1 MKSIIIAFIA
11 LLITATLVSAQNYD
25 DFKQDY
31 INASEHGLS
40 EEKLNYIFGTF
51 TTLVFPELGSSKLMN
66 ELKGQKVVKF
76 PLKKFVTEPFYESS
90 IKKFLH
96 SENPNERIL
105 SYITLGSANDTRF
118 NDILRERLKSEKNE
132 GNKFWA
138 CVALLYMGDT
148 HTTEL
153 FDFLVENADF
163 DDAHLIP
170 LFCSLD
176 KDSLRKT
183 AYSRI
188 KSDKNTAKILAVH
201 TLSITGLTPETES
214 LVKEAVETWET
225 EIKGYAIYTMRA
237 LKMGHLKAILAPLLE
252 HQETRAISLEAL
264 ANSPTPEDREFLL
277 SLHSNKDEIPGDI
290 LDAYF
295 ESQSP
300 EMVGRW
306 LLLVREHMIPDDY
319 VFFVFKQPLLASDTL
334 LDQVH
339 ETIRKT
345 KNVKV
350 LQELPRALTG
360 RQDKESIDLLINLLS
375 HPVSTVRYW
384 AAKALKNNS
393 SPQLV
398 AALSALTKN
407 SELRTV
413 ALTDLLISNRID
425 NLQGVF
431 EEFWEPSR
439 ETSQDWRRSSIQYL
453 STFPKPK
460 HAELFKTIIQ
470 DKNEDTFVKRS
481 ACLGLGRLQD
491 ASAIELIIIA
501 MQEEAHSDY
510 NVMTYLVAL
519 GQIKGEKARQ
529 VIESYKGSPEEQIRN
544 LSQELLN
551 KW

>member
-11 LLITATLVSAQNYD
+11 LLTTASFVSAKSYE

-31 INASEHGLS
+31 ISVIEHGLS
-40 EEKLNYIFGTF
+40 EEKLNNIFGNY
-51 TTLVFPELGSSKLMN
+51 TTIVFPEFSSSKLMN

-76 PLKKFVTEPFYESS
+76 PLEKLVTEPFYESS

-105 SYITLGSANDTRF
+105 SYITLGSANDNRF
-118 NDILRERLKSEKNE
+118 NDILRSRLKSEKNA
-132 GNKFWA
+132 GSKLWA
-138 CVALLYMGDT
+138 CVALLYMGDN

-153 FDFLVENADF
+153 FDFLVENENF
-163 DDAHLIP
+163 GDAHLIP
-170 LFCSLD
+170 LFFNLD
-176 KDSLRKT
+176 KYSLRKT

-188 KSDKNTAKILAVH
+188 KSDKKEAKILAVQ

-214 LVKEAVETWET
+214 LVKEAVETWEI
-225 EIKGYAIYTMRA
+225 EIKGYAICTMRA
-237 LKMGHLKAILAPLLE
+237 LKMGHLKDTLAPLLE
-252 HQETRAISLEAL
+252 HQETRVISLEAL
-264 ANSPTPEDREFLL
+264 ANSPTPEDREFLF
-277 SLHSNKDEIPGDI
+277 SLNSNKDKIPEDI

-295 ESQSP
+295 KSQNP
-300 EMVGRW
+300 EMVERW
-306 LLLVREHMIPDDY
+306 LLLVRDHMIPDDY
-319 VFFVFKQPLLASDTL
+319 VFFVFKQPLLSSDTL
-334 LDQVH
+334 LDHVL

-345 KNVKV
+345 KNVIV

-360 RQDKESIDLLINLLS
+360 RQDKESIDLLISLLS
-375 HPVSTVRYW
+375 HPDSTVRYW
-384 AAKALKNNS
+384 VASSLKNNS

-398 AALSALTKN
+398 ASLPALIKN
-407 SELRTV
+407 PELRTV
-413 ALTDLLISNRID
+413 ALTDLLLSNKID

-431 EEFWEPSR
+431 EEFWEPNR

-453 STFPKPK
+453 STYPKPK

-481 ACLGLGRLQD
+481 ACIGLGKLQD
-491 ASAIELIIIA
+491 ASAIDLIINA

-510 NVMTYLVAL
+510 NVMTYLVVL
-519 GQIKGEKARQ
+519 GEIKGEKARQ
-529 VIESYKGSPEEQIRN
+529 VIESYKDSSEEQVRN
-544 LSQELLN
+544 LSHKLLN